1 MEFVGFFREMHHG
14 DKEMERESVLE
25 SVQIQGDYDTAGMTS
40 HLASGHPILDIME
53 VTSDLI
59 GGKFQSPGGSSVMT
73 DGEYAWRADLVEYVR
88 HYRINLPQEFIQWVD
103 EKPYKAPEVNQQ
115 RLIDISIS
123 VNQFLGFKAAPGA
136 GPRRKGEGN

>member
-1 MEFVGFFREMHHG
+1 MKFIGFFREMHHEG
-14 DKEMERESVLE
+14 KEAERESVLE
-25 SVQIQGDYDTAGMTS
+25 AIQIQGDYNTADMTS
-40 HLASGHPILDIME
+40 YLASGHPILDIME

-73 DGEYAWRADLVEYVR
+73 DGEYAWRADLVEYVK
-88 HYRINLPQEFIQWVD
+88 HYRINLPQDFIQWVD
-103 EKPYKAPEVNQQ
+103 EKYYKVPEVSQQ

-136 GPRRKGEGN
+136 GPQRKGEEN